1 MVATVD
7 PDVNIMTSAAGVQE
21 PRKEIMG
28 KLDEMIVVSPAAAPT
43 TRDRYLWANFVDGA
57 ERLEGVAHAKHQ
69 GIRSEPAAAEVH
81 HLLPG
86 RSQRGR
92 VLPGRSA

>member
-28 KLDEMIVVSPAAAPT
+28 KLDEMIVVSPAAAPQLAT
-43 TRDRYLWANFVDGA
+43 DTHG
-57 ERLEGVAHAKHQ
+57 
-69 GIRSEPAAAEVH
+69 
-81 HLLPG
+81 
-86 RSQRGR
+86 
-92 VLPGRSA
+92 

>member
-28 KLDEMIVVSPAAAPT
+28 KLDDMIVVSLAAT
-43 TRDRYLWANFVDGA
+43 TP
-57 ERLEGVAHAKHQ
+57 HC
-69 GIRSEPAAAEVH
+69 
-81 HLLPG
+81 
-86 RSQRGR
+86 
-92 VLPGRSA
+92 